1 MPDTQVDLLDWSL
14 QKVHWQILDDVLNNA
29 LKYGKKKLSSSQ
41 KEFFF
46 REIKSS
52 KLGSSS
58 YSITKIVL

>member
-29 LKYGKKKLSSSQ
+29 LKYGKKKPSSSQ

-46 REIKSS
+46 V
-52 KLGSSS
+52 KLKVPNWVVVPIQSL
-58 YSITKIVL
+58 K

>member
-29 LKYGKKKLSSSQ
+29 LKYGKKKPSSSAEEY
-41 KEFFF
+41 KKKKKRKKI

-52 KLGSSS
+52 KLGM
-58 YSITKIVL
+58 